1 MKKIV
6 LALAFLC
13 SFMLVAEAKEPT
25 IEELISEVE
34 KICESGKDFTN
45 KNGTMKYVEACSYL
59 GAVYEGI
66 PEVGNLGI
74 KKDLAKAFKFH
85 KKACGGGYALS
96 CFGLA
101 GFYLE
106 GKAVEKDNKKALEF
120 FQKACNAGYKE
131 GCTIAA
137 TMSGN
142 DADMAKVSAQQKK
155 IAIITMICLLAGCL
169 LCLWK
174 ERIIKR
180 RQNTIK
186 KPANPAKRSQIPYF
200 KTTLYLTNN

>member
-1 MKKIV
+1 
-6 LALAFLC
+6 
-13 SFMLVAEAKEPT
+13 MLVAEAKEPT

-66 PEVGNLGI
+66 PEVGDLGI

-85 KKACGGGYALS
+85 KKACGGGYALG

-131 GCTIAA
+131 GCTVAA
-137 TMSGN
+137 TLSGN
-142 DADMAKVSAQQKK
+142 DADMAKMSAQQKK
-155 IAIITMICLLAGCL
+155 DCDNNNDMFACGVFAMFMEGKDN
-169 LCLWK
+169 K
-174 ERIIKR
+174 EAAKYYKKACELGKKKSDPVF
-180 RQNTIK
+180 QNNTIFNEQLK
-186 KPANPAKRSQIPYF
+186 
-200 KTTLYLTNN
+200 

>member
-1 MKKIV
+1 M
-6 LALAFLC
+6 
-13 SFMLVAEAKEPT
+13 
-25 IEELISEVE
+25 
-34 KICESGKDFTN
+34 
-45 KNGTMKYVEACSYL
+45 EACSYL

-66 PEVGNLGI
+66 PEVGDLGI

-106 GKAVEKDNKKALEF
+106 VKAVEKDNKKALEF
-120 FQKACNAGYKE
+120 FQKACDAGYEE

-142 DADMAKVSAQQKK
+142 DADMARCQRNRKK
-155 IAIITMICLLAGCL
+155 IAITTMICLLAGCL

-180 RQNTIK
+180 RRNTIK
-186 KPANPAKRSQIPYF
+186 KPANSAKRSQITYF